1 MEERNQHI
9 NTGDYMVGLDIGTT
23 KISVMIGRK
32 NQYGKLEIL
41 GTGRAVSNGVAR
53 GIVANID
60 KTVDSIKEAITEAKK
75 KSGIEIDEVFV
86 GIAGQHIKSLQ
97 HRGELVRDNIE
108 IEIEKADIDKL
119 KSNMFKLITIPGEE
133 VIHVIP
139 QEYTVDGEDGI
150 QDPKGMAGVKLEA
163 NFHVITA
170 QVGAVRNI
178 IRCVEKAGLT
188 PKELV
193 LEPFASAVAT
203 LDEDELR
210 EGVALVDI
218 GGRTTDVAIFLDNII
233 RHTAVIPF
241 GGNVI
246 TKDIKTGLSILEKQ
260 AELLKIKFGSAM
272 YTEDQEN
279 VMVSIPGLRG
289 REPKEIAVKNLS
301 EIIGAQPIKGRHI
314 NMESLYEYGSRRGF
328 WRIHKLFQEKKIPI
342 TIFGVGMALEKNPDI
357 CNAIKDAGY
366 EVASHG
372 WRWID
377 YQNIKKS
384 EEKKHMKLAIQTH
397 KRIFGDRPSGWYTG
411 RCSPN
416 TRDLVMEDGGFL
428 YDSDSYSDDLPYWE
442 TRGKK
447 KQLIIPY
454 TLDNNDMRFATNQG
468 FNTGDHFFTYLKD
481 SFDALYEEGKTNPKM
496 MSVGLHCRIVGKPG
510 RIQALKKFLNYIKKH
525 KNVWVCKRVDI
536 AKHWI
541 KNYSK

>member
-1 MEERNQHI
+1 MSKKDPR
-9 NTGDYMVGLDIGTT
+9 D
-23 KISVMIGRK
+23 MIG
-32 NQYGKLEIL
+32 YGSKDQKIKWPNNA
-41 GTGRAVSNGVAR
+41 RIAVQIVLNYEEGAENCVLNG
-53 GIVANID
+53 D
-60 KTVDSIKEAITEAKK
+60 KQS
-75 KSGIEIDEVFV
+75 EVF
-86 GIAGQHIKSLQ
+86 
-97 HRGELVRDNIE
+97 
-108 IEIEKADIDKL
+108 
-119 KSNMFKLITIPGEE
+119 
-133 VIHVIP
+133 
-139 QEYTVDGEDGI
+139 
-150 QDPKGMAGVKLEA
+150 
-163 NFHVITA
+163 
-170 QVGAVRNI
+170 
-178 IRCVEKAGLT
+178 
-188 PKELV
+188 
-193 LEPFASAVAT
+193 
-203 LDEDELR
+203 
-210 EGVALVDI
+210 
-218 GGRTTDVAIFLDNII
+218 
-233 RHTAVIPF
+233 
-241 GGNVI
+241 
-246 TKDIKTGLSILEKQ
+246 
-260 AELLKIKFGSAM
+260 
-272 YTEDQEN
+272 
-279 VMVSIPGLRG
+279 
-289 REPKEIAVKNLS
+289 LS

-342 TIFGVGMALEKNPDI
+342 TIFGVGMALEKNPEI
-357 CNAIKDAGY
+357 CKAIKNSDY

-525 KNVWVCKRVDI
+525 KNVWLCKRVDI